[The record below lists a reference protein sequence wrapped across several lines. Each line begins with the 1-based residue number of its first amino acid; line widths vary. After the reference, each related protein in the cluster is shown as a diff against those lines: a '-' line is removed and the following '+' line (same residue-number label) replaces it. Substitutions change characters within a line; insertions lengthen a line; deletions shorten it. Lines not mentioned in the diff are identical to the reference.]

1 MQDPMSEIGLIDQL
15 SLLLGLHEE
24 SHVIVVSTTNYS
36 TDVHMFTFQKRLK
49 DGAFFLSEEHV
60 VHMPDSLLVP
70 HMPDIHHQA
79 AKLQNRYLHIFRK
92 GGQNYW
98 IRLVIQLLTIGCAE
112 NVFYSYVLLY
122 KIMKFLTNM

>member
-1 MQDPMSEIGLIDQL
+1 MSEIGLIDQL

-36 TDVHMFTFQKRLK
+36 TNVHMFTFQKRLK
-49 DGAFFLSEEHV
+49 DGAFFLSEENV

-79 AKLQNRYLHIFRK
+79 AKLQNRYLYSFRK
-92 GGQNYW
+92 GGEKNYCEN
-98 IRLVIQLLTIGCAE
+98 LVVQVTFYPLCFGSVGE
-112 NVFYSYVLLY
+112 NMIYLY
-122 KIMKFLTNM
+122 DT